1 MYKFILPVLFVNFF
15 LTSQET
21 FTLLKTNPNQIILD
35 GIIDPDE
42 WSNAVEIDFD
52 IEFSPANNLP
62 SRKKTTA
69 YMTYS
74 DRYLFLSIYAKDDP
88 DNIRVA
94 LRQRDGNIWNDD
106 LILLRLDPYTDA
118 RNNLGIAVNALGSQF
133 DFREINSVTDDG
145 KYDSSFNVN
154 FQSSGK
160 IVDDG
165 YQIEIKIPFSEI
177 PFPNGKNQLWHFN
190 LTRRYIENGNEI
202 QVSTQPRDRD
212 NNCVICQTTDKLVLN
227 NIVIDKRLELLPYIS
242 SNITGNRSDP
252 DNKLIYTK
260 PKLNVGLGLN
270 LDINKNSS
278 FELTVNPDFSQ
289 VEADVTQIDINS
301 SFSLEYPERRPFFNR
316 GTDIVKFTNGAFYSR
331 SIVNPIVAS
340 KLLSQRKKSRI
351 FLLNALDKNSPYL
364 VGGEDRSYIGE
375 GGRSFVNVLRFQSL
389 LNPKSRLGGLMTNRV
404 YDGGGYGHLLGFDG
418 FFILN
423 KKWSVNF
430 ELLKNLNKEPSQN
443 WISTTESILG
453 NTIQLDG
460 EKLDGEAFYLQ
471 FLRRTEHW
479 NSYFFFR
486 NISPQHRAD
495 VGFVVKNNR
504 KWGTLFHEYI
514 NIINK
519 PALQSFGFGT
529 KIDLVYTHE
538 NYYKTLSIDFF
549 ASLKTYGQTELE
561 YTLDYDATKTFLGYR
576 FDNLPTHEFSVEGS
590 PSESINF
597 NLNLTFG
604 KDLSVNEIIPQVG
617 KLKSYFIKLNY
628 QINDNLSF
636 NPSFRGSELKKLNS
650 NDNYFKGNI
659 LRLDLRYQ
667 FTSSFNFRI
676 ISEKNNFNDQFFIQ
690 PLVQWNPNPATI
702 FYFGGNQN
710 TIRELNQIHFDL
722 FEFNQTQLFFKFQYL
737 IDI

>member
-1 MYKFILPVLFVNFF
+1 
-15 LTSQET
+15 
-21 FTLLKTNPNQIILD
+21 
-35 GIIDPDE
+35 
-42 WSNAVEIDFD
+42 
-52 IEFSPANNLP
+52 
-62 SRKKTTA
+62 
-69 YMTYS
+69 
-74 DRYLFLSIYAKDDP
+74 
-88 DNIRVA
+88 
-94 LRQRDGNIWNDD
+94 
-106 LILLRLDPYTDA
+106 
-118 RNNLGIAVNALGSQF
+118 
-133 DFREINSVTDDG
+133 
-145 KYDSSFNVN
+145 
-154 FQSSGK
+154 
-160 IVDDG
+160 
-165 YQIEIKIPFSEI
+165 
-177 PFPNGKNQLWHFN
+177 
-190 LTRRYIENGNEI
+190 
-202 QVSTQPRDRD
+202 
-212 NNCVICQTTDKLVLN
+212 
-227 NIVIDKRLELLPYIS
+227 LELLPYIS
-242 SNITGNRSDP
+242 SNITGSRSDP
-252 DNKLIYTK
+252 NDKLIYNK
-260 PKLNVGLGLN
+260 PKINIGLGLN

-375 GGRSFVNVLRFQSL
+375 GGQSVVNVLRFQSL
-389 LNPKSRLGGLMTNRV
+389 LNPKSRIGGLMTNRF
-404 YDGGGYGHLLGFDG
+404 YQGGGYGHLLGFDG

-430 ELLKNLNKEPSQN
+430 ELLKNFNKEPSQN
-443 WISTTESILG
+443 WISTTENIG
-453 NTIQLDG
+453 NNSIQLDA
-460 EKLDGEAFYLQ
+460 ENLDGEAFYLQ

-538 NYYKTLSIDFF
+538 NYYKTLSVDFF
-549 ASLKTYGQTELE
+549 ASFKTYGQTEFE
-561 YTLDYDATKTFLGYR
+561 YTLDYDATKTFLGIR
-576 FDNLPTHEFSVEGS
+576 FDHLPTHEFSIEGA
-590 PSESINF
+590 PSETINF
-597 NLNLTFG
+597 NLNLTLG
-604 KDLSVNEIIPQVG
+604 KDLSMNEIIPEIG
-617 KLKSYFIKLNY
+617 KLKSYFFKVNY

-650 NDNYFKGNI
+650 TINYFKGNI
-659 LRLDLRYQ
+659 LRLDFRYQ

-690 PLVQWNPNPATI
+690 PLIQWNPNPATI
-702 FYFGGNQN
+702 FYLGGNQN
-710 TIRELNQIHFDL
+710 SVRELNEIHFDL

-737 IDI
+737 IDL